1 MPLFLRSCAAVLF
14 LFLTLTKN
22 SSAQEKLTLPQA
34 IALATANN
42 PEILAAQKEIEAAT
56 GRILQAGHIPN
67 PEVAITFNEMPTNFN
82 LGDAGEKD
90 ISIFQPLEFP
100 GKRGARIE
108 VAGHDR
114 AVTVLAQAR
123 LKTIVTSRV
132 TKAYYQVLLAGEF
145 AQNLDFNITLLNDFL
160 KIVTERYQAG
170 TSTYLDVIRAKVELA
185 RLRNELVEAQR
196 DFTLKIGE
204 LNLLLGRGGET
215 PVTLTDSLGYQPL
228 RLPQDSVMAMLSAQ
242 SVFLKIIERE
252 AQRHR
257 SLLHLTQKSYLPDFA
272 LGFALQN
279 RPGQTSPTG
288 SSRYFG
294 FEVGV
299 SVPLYF
305 WQAPRGEV
313 REARA
318 LVDLGALRLEAAR
331 RRVRQSIM
339 NAYRLVEVAN
349 QQVQSFETALLR
361 DAEDELRAGIFAYQ
375 NNQVDALN
383 LFDIYRTY
391 RATKIEYARALYNY
405 AAARAELEASAEV
418 PE

>member
-1 MPLFLRSCAAVLF
+1 MLLFLRSCAALF
-14 LFLTLTKN
+14 LFFLFIKN
-22 SSAQEKLTLPQA
+22 GAAQDKLSLQQA
-34 IALATANN
+34 IALAAANH
-42 PEILAAQKEIEAAT
+42 PEILAAQKEFEVAA
-56 GRILQAGHIPN
+56 GRILQAGRIPN
-67 PEVAITFNEMPTNFN
+67 PEVAITFNETPTNFN

-90 ISIFQPLEFP
+90 LGLFQALEFP
-100 GKRGARIE
+100 GKRGARMA
-108 VAGHDR
+108 VAGHEQAAIALAKDR
-114 AVTVLAQAR
+114 A
-123 LKTIVTSRV
+123 KTIIIARV
-132 TKAYYQVLLAGEF
+132 KKAYYQALLAREF
-145 AQNLDFNITLLNDFL
+145 AQNLNFNLALLNDFL
-160 KIVTERYQAG
+160 KTVTERYQAG

-196 DFTLKIGE
+196 DHSAKLGE

-215 PVTLTDSLGYQPL
+215 PVTLTDSLAYQPVT
-228 RLPQDSVMAMLSAQ
+228 LPQDSAIAMLSAQ
-242 SVFLKIIERE
+242 SALLKIFERE
-252 AQRHR
+252 SLRSQ
-257 SLLHLTQKSYLPDFA
+257 SLLNLARKSYLPDF
-272 LGFALQN
+272 GFGLAWQN
-279 RPGQTSPTG
+279 RPGQTS
-288 SSRYFG
+288 SRYFG
-294 FEVGV
+294 FELGL
-299 SVPLYF
+299 SIPLYF

-318 LVDLGALRLEAAR
+318 LVDLGALRIDAAR
-331 RRVRQSIM
+331 RRVRQSLV

-361 DAEDELRAGIFAYQ
+361 DAEDELRAGISAYQ